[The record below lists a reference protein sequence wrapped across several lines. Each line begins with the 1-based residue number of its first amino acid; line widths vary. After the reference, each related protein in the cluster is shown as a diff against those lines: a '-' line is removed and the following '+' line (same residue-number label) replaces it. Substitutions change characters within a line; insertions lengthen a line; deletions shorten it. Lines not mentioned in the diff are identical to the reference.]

1 MKIENMKI
9 FVPMGGF
16 YSHGEGLCLGS
27 RESWPET
34 STLINLAI
42 LVMLTLALILVMVAV
57 TINGETDVDTGEGD
71 VEGDAEG
78 ES

>member
-27 RESWPET
+27 RESWPKT

-42 LVMLTLALILVMVAV
+42 LVMLILVMVIVAE
-57 TINGETDVDTGEGD
+57 TGNGETDVDTGEGD
-71 VEGDAEG
+71 VEGDVEG

>member
-1 MKIENMKI
+1 MVIENMKMKI
-9 FVPMGGF
+9 VVPMGRF

-27 RESWPET
+27 RESWPKT

-57 TINGETDVDTGEGD
+57 TIN
-71 VEGDAEG
+71 
-78 ES
+78 

>member
-42 LVMLTLALILVMVAV
+42 LVMLILVMVIVAE
-57 TINGETDVDTGEGD
+57 TGNGETDVDTGEGD
-71 VEGDAEG
+71 VEGDVEG